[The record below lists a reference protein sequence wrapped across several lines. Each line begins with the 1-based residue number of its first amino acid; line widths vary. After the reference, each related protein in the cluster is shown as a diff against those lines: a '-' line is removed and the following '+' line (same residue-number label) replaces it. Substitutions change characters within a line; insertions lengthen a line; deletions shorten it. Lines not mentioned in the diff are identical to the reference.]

1 MKKYALCLIIGI
13 RFTFLSFS
21 QNNNEFSSKQQT
33 WQVNAEPG
41 ICNGINGGECLFS
54 VMANVNSKDV
64 YCFNVVV

>member
-54 VMANVNSKDV
+54 AMANTKIESFF
-64 YCFNVVV
+64 CFTVAV